1 LTLPFPAAA
10 AILVCVGLATGTL
23 NVLAGGGSLLS
34 LPVLIFLG
42 LPPTVANGTNR
53 VAILVQN
60 IGAVWGFRRHGLI
73 PRGWLRLG
81 VPPSLLGALCGMW
94 VAVQVG
100 DATLQRVLA
109 FLMVAIAV
117 WTIWNPIQPPVNAAA
132 EPPASAVGRAALLV
146 AFFGIGFYGGFIQA
160 GAGFV
165 VLAVLGAAGLDLVRS
180 NALKVTLVLIFTPL
194 ALAGFALNGLVDW
207 GLGFSLAIGNFMGA
221 LLGVRLNVKK
231 GQTWVRKVMVVAV
244 LGFAI
249 KLWLD
254 AS

>member
-1 LTLPFPAAA
+1 MTLPFPAAA
-10 AILVCVGLATGTL
+10 AILVGVGMMAGTL
-23 NVLAGGGSLLS
+23 NVLAGGGSLFT
-34 LPVLIFLG
+34 LPLLIFLG

-60 IGAVWGFRRHGLI
+60 VGAVWGFRRHGLI
-73 PRGWLRLG
+73 PPGWLRIG
-81 VPPSLLGALCGMW
+81 VPPSILGALLGMW
-94 VAVQVG
+94 VAIQVG

-109 FLMVAIAV
+109 FLMVAIAI
-117 WTIWNPIQPPVNAAA
+117 WTVWNPIRPPVNAAA
-132 EPPASAVGRAALLV
+132 EPPGSVPGRIALVVG
-146 AFFGIGFYGGFIQA
+146 FFGIGFYGGFIQA

-165 VLAVLGAAGLDLVRS
+165 ILAILGAAGLDLVRS

-194 ALAGFALNGLVDW
+194 ALTGFAMNGLVDW
-207 GLGFSLAIGNFMGA
+207 GLGFSLAAGNFLGA

-254 AS
+254 AA